1 MNSSQFNKILVV
13 KHGSLGD
20 IAFSI
25 LAMAS
30 IKQFFNNA
38 TIDLLTEEK
47 YVNFLISSQIDM
59 IICLYRLCLALHL
72 HIIRMS
78 CHFTMSSQK
87 KMYFLPQVKRCIT
100 SKLGYLKIKK
110 EGQAICWNSSKIRP
124 HHSLISSM
132 RWPCSI

>member
-20 IAFSI
+20 IAFSL

-47 YVNFLISSQIDM
+47 YINFLSNSNYFSSIFKDNRKGIIESLKVIIKINQNKYDILFFLENLQVLQIYQVT
-59 IICLYRLCLALHL
+59 IAYLYLIEKHQVSLRLFCLD
-72 HIIRMS
+72 
-78 CHFTMSSQK
+78 
-87 KMYFLPQVKRCIT
+87 
-100 SKLGYLKIKK
+100 
-110 EGQAICWNSSKIRP
+110 
-124 HHSLISSM
+124 
-132 RWPCSI
+132 

>member
-38 TIDLLTEEK
+38 TI
-47 YVNFLISSQIDM
+47 
-59 IICLYRLCLALHL
+59 
-72 HIIRMS
+72 
-78 CHFTMSSQK
+78 
-87 KMYFLPQVKRCIT
+87 
-100 SKLGYLKIKK
+100 
-110 EGQAICWNSSKIRP
+110 EGRK
-124 HHSLISSM
+124 
-132 RWPCSI
+132 